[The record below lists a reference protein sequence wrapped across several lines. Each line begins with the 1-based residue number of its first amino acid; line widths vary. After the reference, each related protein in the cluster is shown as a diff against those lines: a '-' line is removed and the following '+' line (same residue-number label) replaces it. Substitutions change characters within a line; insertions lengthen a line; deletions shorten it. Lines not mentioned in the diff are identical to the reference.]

1 MGVDFYLIGERGEQ
15 YGNYGV
21 LIPLQNETGRGLYRC
36 VGPMND
42 SIGSVRKLQG
52 RSGVFGK
59 YLRLPG
65 KVARM
70 EVMSNISPDE
80 SSS

>member
-1 MGVDFYLIGERGEQ
+1 M
-15 YGNYGV
+15 

-36 VGPMND
+36 VGPVND
-42 SIGSVRKLQG
+42 SISSLRKLQG

-59 YLRLPG
+59 YLRLPT

>member
-42 SIGSVRKLQG
+42 SISSVRKLQG

-65 KVARM
+65 NARM
-70 EVMSNISPDE
+70 EMMPDE